1 VNNRARRPMSMV
13 VAIVLLPLVL
23 GLVPAGCS
31 AGFDLSCGETTS
43 ETKTYVDE
51 DYGYSF
57 QYPGDWIVQQGGTA
71 DVTAGSGSEGGVSVY
86 DPDGAVAGDYYIDL
100 FQVSVYELAVAVE
113 ESMMS
118 EIKSEVES
126 MLNDLEA
133 QGGWTRTED
142 LSDASVNAIDGYR
155 VTYTSTT
162 DGTPTTST
170 FYFLFAGDLE
180 YQLTLQAATENW
192 EEKQPEFEAI
202 VAGFQPGAGL

>member
-1 VNNRARRPMSMV
+1 MNNRARRPMSMV
-13 VAIVLLPLVL
+13 VAIVLLPLIL

-71 DVTAGSGSEGGVSVY
+71 DVTAGSSSEGGVSVY

-100 FQVSVYELAVAVE
+100 FQVSVYELAVAVD

-118 EIKSEVES
+118 EIKNEVES

-202 VAGFQPGAGL
+202 VAGFQPGAGR

>member
-1 VNNRARRPMSMV
+1 VNNRARRPTSMV
-13 VAIVLLPLVL
+13 VTIVLLPLVL